1 MADVTVNI
9 VDREIPMVVKVQQE
23 LTHIVMG
30 EFQRRGVVIT
40 NPPKKA

>member
-9 VDREIPMVVKVQQE
+9 VDKKIPMVVKVQE
-23 LTHIVMG
+23 LTHIVVG
-30 EFQRRGVVIT
+30 EFERRGVVIT